1 MGLHRAISQS
11 SRREFY
17 RQANGLLLL
26 FNTLALC
33 CYSYL
38 AGPRLDNVIPLLVC
52 ALWRGMSE
60 RKKYGSEGPEVP
72 AIQFF
77 EGEPSCAVTKN
88 ETL

>member
-1 MGLHRAISQS
+1 
-11 SRREFY
+11 
-17 RQANGLLLL
+17 
-26 FNTLALC
+26 
-33 CYSYL
+33 
-38 AGPRLDNVIPLLVC
+38 
-52 ALWRGMSE
+52 MSE